1 MLHSESRD
9 RWMRSFFASFFAAAM
24 VVLLPPSLA
33 QASEPGAAGNIGPHL
48 AFSKAK
54 DANDGNF
61 LVGGHLE
68 LLLAPILGIQGSADY
83 RSEDHFVARTPLGNE
98 SLHVRTI
105 PLLLTG
111 RLYLPGPMPI
121 RPFALA
127 GAGWYHVAY
136 DYSAGLESRYG
147 FKDES
152 VDTFGWHVGAGVN
165 LPLGPDVTMSAEG
178 RYNFVDPERKL
189 GHDVRDAIRDL
200 DYDAYTLGVGLNFGF

>member
-1 MLHSESRD
+1 MLNSNLRD
-9 RWMRSFFASFFAAAM
+9 RSIGALLTSFLAGAF
-24 VVLLPPSLA
+24 LLTLPHADA
-33 QASEPGAAGNIGPHL
+33 QAADPGAAGNIGPHL
-48 AFSKAK
+48 AFSKTK

-68 LLLAPILGIQGSADY
+68 LMLAPILGLQGSADY
-83 RSEDHFVARTPLGNE
+83 RSEDHFVARTPLGDE

-147 FKDES
+147 WKDES
-152 VDTFGWHVGAGVN
+152 VDTFGWHLGAGVN
-165 LPLGPDVTMSAEG
+165 LALAPNVTMSAEG
-178 RYNFVDPERKL
+178 RYNFVDPQRKL
-189 GHDVRDAIRDL
+189 GHEVRDAIRDL